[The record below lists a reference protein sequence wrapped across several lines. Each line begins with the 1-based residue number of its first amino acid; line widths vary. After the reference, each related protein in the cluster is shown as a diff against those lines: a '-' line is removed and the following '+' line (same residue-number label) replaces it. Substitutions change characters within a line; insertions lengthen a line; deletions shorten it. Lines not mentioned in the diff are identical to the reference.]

1 MVECFFGPMFL
12 AKGNQ
17 TNHLY
22 FFIKLYKPVMILQV
36 YVSVFGQL
44 QFDFAERETPEK
56 TAEVREEDKD
66 VDEEVTTT
74 GDVGRM

>member
-1 MVECFFGPMFL
+1 MSDAQRGGDVGLNPII
-12 AKGNQ
+12 
-17 TNHLY
+17 Y
-22 FFIKLYKPVMILQV
+22 FFIKLYKPVIMILQV
-36 YVSVFGQL
+36 YVNVFGQL

-66 VDEEVTTT
+66 VDEEVATT